1 MKVHSS
7 RILDDPV
14 YYVLTAHSTMI
25 HKKLNQA
32 RDKNQFEIKLNIT
45 PEMTPSSRLIIYYIH
60 KSGEIIYD
68 SVALGYEREL
78 KNYVSKVIN

>member
-1 MKVHSS
+1 M
-7 RILDDPV
+7 
-14 YYVLTAHSTMI
+14 T

-45 PEMTPSSRLIIYYIH
+45 PEMTPSTKLIIYYIH

-68 SVALGYEREL
+68 SVPLGYEREL
-78 KNYVSKVIN
+78 KKHVSKGLTSRSINNREKTSRL